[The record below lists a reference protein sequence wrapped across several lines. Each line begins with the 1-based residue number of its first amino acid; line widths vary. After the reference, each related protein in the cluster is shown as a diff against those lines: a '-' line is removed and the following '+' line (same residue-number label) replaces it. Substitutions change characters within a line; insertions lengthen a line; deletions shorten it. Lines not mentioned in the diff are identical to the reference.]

1 MIAALIAAVMPYAVA
16 AVPTVTHAVTT
27 RDPGHGAPPRV
38 VWRPQSDAFSAP
50 RKGSTPRSI
59 RGVRMT
65 FAVEVWGETVAQVE
79 TLREAIIRGLHA
91 VVAGSWDATGG
102 QWAAPG
108 MVDAGELYTLACW
121 VEGQQHDSPVTTE
134 TLTDA
139 AITPPAAPVP
149 GELDSGDTTP

>member
-1 MIAALIAAVMPYAVA
+1 
-16 AVPTVTHAVTT
+16 
-27 RDPGHGAPPRV
+27 
-38 VWRPQSDAFSAP
+38 
-50 RKGSTPRSI
+50 
-59 RGVRMT
+59 
-65 FAVEVWGETVAQVE
+65 
-79 TLREAIIRGLHA
+79 
-91 VVAGSWDATGG
+91 
-102 QWAAPG
+102 

>member
-1 MIAALIAAVMPYAVA
+1 MISALVAAVMPTVVA

-38 VWRPQSDAFSAP
+38 LWRPQSDAFSAA

-59 RGVRMT
+59 RTVRMV
-65 FAVEVWGETVAQVE
+65 FAVEVWGGDVAQVE
-79 TLREAIIRGLHA
+79 TLREAILRGLHA
-91 VVAGSWDATGG
+91 VAAGSWDATGG

-108 MVDAGELYTLACW
+108 MVDAGELYTLSCW
-121 VEGQQHDSPVTTE
+121 VEGQQHDTPVAVA

-139 AITPPAAPVP
+139 AITPPTAPVP
-149 GELDSGDTTP
+149 GELDSGDTT

>member
-1 MIAALIAAVMPYAVA
+1 MIAALVAAVMPYAVA

-27 RDPGHGAPPRV
+27 RDQPRRTARV

-59 RGVRMT
+59 RSVRMV
-65 FAVEVWGETVAQVE
+65 FAVEIWGETVAQVE
-79 TLREAIIRGLHA
+79 TLREAILRGLHA

-121 VEGQQHDSPVTTE
+121 FEGQQHDSPVS
-134 TLTDA
+134 
-139 AITPPAAPVP
+139 PPPSLP
-149 GELDSGDTTP
+149 

>member
-1 MIAALIAAVMPYAVA
+1 MIAALIAAVMPYADA

-59 RGVRMT
+59 RTVRMG

-79 TLREAIIRGLHA
+79 TLREAILRGLASEMRRRTTLIVAHRVSTVREA
-91 VVAGSWDATGG
+91 DEILVLDEGRVVERGSHDQLLARAGAYAALVQAQRLEEEIEAT
-102 QWAAPG
+102 
-108 MVDAGELYTLACW
+108 
-121 VEGQQHDSPVTTE
+121 
-134 TLTDA
+134 
-139 AITPPAAPVP
+139 
-149 GELDSGDTTP
+149 